1 MNQLEK
7 ELQRITNKVSE
18 MWALVEYQ
26 VIHGKEAL
34 VKTDTEL
41 AKKVI
46 KRGKR
51 VNAYDIKIDRMVENF
66 FALYNPV
73 AVDLRWALAVL
84 KINANL
90 ERIGDSAESV
100 AVMLR
105 EIDSPLEPE
114 LVKAT
119 SLLEMY
125 EAAIAML
132 TGVHEA
138 FDQKDTEKA
147 RELIRQDRLLNN
159 IHRRTDKVLIA
170 YIKQHPDHVA
180 QALKVSGI
188 IRKLERIGDQVT
200 NIAEEIV
207 FYIDAKVVK
216 HKKIKKRKGEQEN
229 NNNDNDNDNVQEHKG
244 PGQ

>member
-18 MWALVEYQ
+18 MWALVEFQ
-26 VIHGKEAL
+26 VVTGKEAL

-41 AKKVI
+41 ARKVI
-46 KRGKR
+46 KRGKK
-51 VNAYDIKIDRMVENF
+51 VNDYDIKIDRMIENF

-100 AVMLR
+100 ALMIQ
-105 EIDSPLEPE
+105 EINSPLLPD
-114 LVKAT
+114 LVTAT
-119 SLLEMY
+119 QLIEMY
-125 EAAIAML
+125 DGAIAML
-132 TGVHEA
+132 NEVHQA
-138 FDQKDTEKA
+138 FHEKDTERA
-147 RELIRQDRLLNN
+147 RNLIRQDKLLNK
-159 IHRRTDKVLIA
+159 IHRQTDKVLIS
-170 YIKQHPDHVA
+170 YIQQHPDCLA
-180 QALKVSGI
+180 QCLKVSGI

-207 FYIDAKVVK
+207 FYVDAKVVK
-216 HKKIKKRKGEQEN
+216 HKKIKK
-229 NNNDNDNDNVQEHKG
+229 HKDQGSEPEPG
-244 PGQ
+244 PETEGQ

>member
-26 VIHGKEAL
+26 VIHGKDAL
-34 VKTDTEL
+34 VKADTEL

-46 KRGKR
+46 KRGKK
-51 VNAYDIKIDRMVENF
+51 VNDYDIKIDRMIENF

-73 AVDLRWALAVL
+73 AVDLRWALAIL

-100 AVMLR
+100 ALMIR
-105 EIDSPLEPE
+105 EIKEPLEPD
-114 LVKAT
+114 LVAAT
-119 SLLEMY
+119 QLVEMY
-125 EAAIAML
+125 EGAIAML
-132 TGVHEA
+132 TDVHKA
-138 FDQKDTEKA
+138 FHEKDTEQA
-147 RELIRQDRLLNN
+147 RALIRQDRVLNKIN
-159 IHRRTDKVLIA
+159 RKADKVLIS
-170 YIKQHPDHVA
+170 YIKEHPDRVA
-180 QALKVSGI
+180 QCLKVSGI

-207 FYIDAKVVK
+207 FYVDAKVVK
-216 HKKIKKRKGEQEN
+216 HKKVKKPRDQEEQPGEEA
-229 NNNDNDNDNVQEHKG
+229 NDQ
-244 PGQ
+244 

>member
-26 VIHGKEAL
+26 VVNGKEAL
-34 VKTDTEL
+34 VKTDAEL

-46 KRGKR
+46 KRGKK
-51 VNAYDIKIDRMVENF
+51 VNDYDIKIDRMIENF

-73 AVDLRWALAVL
+73 AVDLRWALAIL

-100 AVMLR
+100 ALMIR
-105 EIDSPLEPE
+105 EIKSPLEADLME
-114 LVKAT
+114 VSRLV
-119 SLLEMY
+119 EMY
-125 EAAIAML
+125 DGAIAML
-132 TGVHEA
+132 NEVHLA
-138 FDQKDTEKA
+138 FHEKDTERA
-147 RELIRQDRLLNN
+147 RGLIRQDQLLNK
-159 IHRRTDKVLIA
+159 IHRQTDKVLID
-170 YIKQHPDHVA
+170 YIKEHPDRVA
-180 QALKVSGI
+180 QCLKVSGI

-207 FYIDAKVVK
+207 FYVDAKVVK
-216 HKKIKKRKGEQEN
+216 HKKVKKPKDQQEPKAGDQPEPN
-229 NNNDNDNDNVQEHKG
+229 
-244 PGQ
+244 GQ

>member
-34 VKTDTEL
+34 VKADAEL

-46 KRGKR
+46 KRGKK
-51 VNAYDIKIDRMVENF
+51 VNDYDIKIDRMIENF
-66 FALYNPV
+66 FALFNPV
-73 AVDLRWALAVL
+73 AVDLRWALAIL

-100 AVMLR
+100 ALMIR
-105 EIDSPLEPE
+105 EIETPIDPD
-114 LVKAT
+114 LVEA
-119 SLLEMY
+119 SRLLEMY
-125 EAAIAML
+125 DGAIHML
-132 TGVHEA
+132 TQVHQA
-138 FDQKDTEKA
+138 FNEKDTDRA
-147 RELIRQDRLLNN
+147 RALIREDRVLNK
-159 IHRRTDKVLIA
+159 IHRKTDAVLIK
-170 YIKQHPDHVA
+170 YLKEHPDRVA
-180 QALKVSGI
+180 ECLKVSGM

-207 FYIDAKVVK
+207 FYVDAKVVK
-216 HKKIKKRKGEQEN
+216 HKKIKKPRDRDEQPGEEN
-229 NNNDNDNDNVQEHKG
+229 EAD
-244 PGQ
+244 GQ

>member
-7 ELQRITNKVSE
+7 ELQRITSKVSE

-26 VIHGKEAL
+26 VIHAKQAL
-34 VKTDTEL
+34 VHADTEL

-51 VNAYDIKIDRMVENF
+51 VNAYDIKIDRMIENF

-73 AVDLRWALAVL
+73 AVDLRWALAIL

-105 EIDSPLEPE
+105 EIDSPLDPE
-114 LVKAT
+114 LVQAT
-119 SLLEMY
+119 QLWEMY
-125 EAAIAML
+125 DGAISML
-132 TGVHEA
+132 TGVHHA

-147 RELIRQDRLLNN
+147 RELISQDRLLNN

-170 YIKQHPDHVA
+170 YIKQHPDRVA

-207 FYIDAKVVK
+207 FYVDAKVVK
-216 HKKIKKRKGEQEN
+216 HKKIKKRKGEQD
-229 NNNDNDNDNVQEHKG
+229 NNDTDNDNVQEHKG

>member
-34 VKTDTEL
+34 VKADTEL

-46 KRGKR
+46 KRGKK
-51 VNAYDIKIDRMVENF
+51 VNDYDIKIDRMIENF

-73 AVDLRWALAVL
+73 AVDLRWALAIL

-100 AVMLR
+100 ALMIR
-105 EIDSPLEPE
+105 EIKSPLEAD
-114 LVKAT
+114 LVEAT
-119 SLLEMY
+119 RLVEMY
-125 EAAIAML
+125 DGAIAML
-132 TGVHEA
+132 NEVHLA
-138 FDQKDTEKA
+138 FHEKDTERA
-147 RELIRQDRLLNN
+147 RALISQDRVLNK
-159 IHRRTDKVLIA
+159 IHRQTDKVLID
-170 YIKQHPDHVA
+170 YIREHPDRVP
-180 QALKVSGI
+180 QCLKVSGI

-207 FYIDAKVVK
+207 FYVDAKVVK
-216 HKKIKKRKGEQEN
+216 HKKVKKPKDQEP
-229 NNNDNDNDNVQEHKG
+229 K
-244 PGQ
+244 PGDEPQPDGQ

>member
-18 MWALVEYQ
+18 MWALVEFQ
-26 VIHGKEAL
+26 VTNGKEAL
-34 VKTDTEL
+34 VKADTEL

-46 KRGKR
+46 KRGKK
-51 VNAYDIKIDRMVENF
+51 VNAYDIKIDRMIENF

-73 AVDLRWALAVL
+73 AVDLRWALAIL

-100 AVMLR
+100 ALMLR

-114 LVKAT
+114 LMEAT
-119 SLLEMY
+119 RLVEMY
-125 EAAIAML
+125 DGAISML
-132 TGVHEA
+132 QEVHRA
-138 FDQKDTEKA
+138 FHQKDTEMA
-147 RELIRQDRLLNN
+147 RALIGKDRLLNT
-159 IHRRTDKVLIA
+159 IHRKTDKVLIQ
-170 YIKQHPDHVA
+170 YIQQHPDRLA
-180 QALKVSGI
+180 QSLKVSGI

-207 FYIDAKVVK
+207 FYVDAKVVK
-216 HKKIKKRKGEQEN
+216 HKKSKKRKDQSSQAEDEPQ
-229 NNNDNDNDNVQEHKG
+229 Q
-244 PGQ
+244 

>member
-18 MWALVEYQ
+18 MWAHVEYQ
-26 VIHGKEAL
+26 VINGKEAL
-34 VKTDTEL
+34 VKADTEL

-46 KRGKR
+46 KRGKK
-51 VNAYDIKIDRMVENF
+51 VNDYDIKIDRMIENF

-100 AVMLR
+100 AVMIR
-105 EIDSPLEPE
+105 EIEKPLEPD
-114 LVKAT
+114 LVEAT
-119 SLLEMY
+119 QLVEMY
-125 EAAIAML
+125 DGAIAML
-132 TGVHEA
+132 AHVHQA
-138 FDQKDTEKA
+138 FDQKDTDRA
-147 RELIRQDRLLNN
+147 RTLIREDRVLNK
-159 IHRRTDKVLIA
+159 IHRKTDKVLIK
-170 YIKQHPDHVA
+170 YIKDHPDRVA
-180 QALKVSGI
+180 ECLKVSGI

-207 FYIDAKVVK
+207 FYVDAKVVK
-216 HKKIKKRKGEQEN
+216 HKKIKKPRDQE
-229 NNNDNDNDNVQEHKG
+229 EG
-244 PGQ
+244 PGEEPNDQ